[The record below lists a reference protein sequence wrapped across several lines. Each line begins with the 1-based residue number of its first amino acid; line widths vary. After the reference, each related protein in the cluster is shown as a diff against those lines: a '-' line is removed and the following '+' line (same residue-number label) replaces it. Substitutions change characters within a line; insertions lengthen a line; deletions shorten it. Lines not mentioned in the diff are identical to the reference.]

1 MDYDPNVAPGG
12 RPEGDLGLGEPLRLP
27 DGLVR
32 AWRRSVGW
40 FNAQPVLAR
49 LFIALSGLDLIARA
63 VGVVGPPMVL
73 DAAAPFAAVTSIL
86 PHNLLILLP
95 ALIVI
100 RRPGATEAA
109 PNLVDGAIFVAL
121 VELLSHPS
129 TALASTIGGIGPW
142 GAVAVGAVVLGMVGW
157 VGIGRGL
164 SALNLEPSTSTAG
177 WANVAAA
184 GILAAVG
191 FGVLTYLIGPGIDV
205 GDPEINGLLTLNTLA
220 HIVAPVALAYAG
232 RAVVRGLDDTKRPEI
247 ALRLGASAVFLAAGL
262 GLLVGL
268 IVLLA
273 VADVSVAQ
281 SITDVD
287 GWGVLYWLATGGAVS
302 LLIVAF
308 GLGLAGDDQ
317 QSADEAVTL
326 GPT

>member
-1 MDYDPNVAPGG
+1 MV
-12 RPEGDLGLGEPLRLP
+12 ESLRLP
-27 DGLVR
+27 DGVVR
-32 AWRRSVGW
+32 AWRRVVAW
-40 FNAQPVLAR
+40 FSALPLLAQ
-49 LFIALSGLDLIARA
+49 LFMALSALDLVVRS
-63 VGVVGPPMVL
+63 VGVVGPPIVL
-73 DAAAPFAAVTSIL
+73 DAGVPFAAVTSIL

-142 GAVAVGAVVLGMVGW
+142 LAVAVAAVVLGMVGW

-164 SALNLEPSTSTAG
+164 SAMNPEPTPNTAG

-184 GILAAVG
+184 GILATVVV
-191 FGVLTYLIGPGIDV
+191 GVLTYLAGPGIDL

-220 HIVAPVALAYAG
+220 HIVAPAALAYAG
-232 RAVVRGLDDTKRPEI
+232 RAIVRGFDDVERPEV
-247 ALRLGASAVFLAAGL
+247 ALRLGASGVLLAAGL
-262 GLLVGL
+262 GLFVNLL
-268 IVLLA
+268 TLLA
-273 VADVSVAQ
+273 VANAAFSQ
-281 SITDVD
+281 SIAQFG
-287 GWGVLYWLATGGAVS
+287 GWGVVYWLATGGAIS
-302 LLIVAF
+302 LLVVAF

-317 QSADEAVTL
+317 RSADEAVTL
-326 GPT
+326 DPT